1 MEKTQLKQLICFLE
15 DMASEENDMKSLL
28 AIKTITLQV
37 YSMLL
42 DERKQIES
50 AYNSGKLN
58 STGDGNMYYFMNYIS
73 ND

>member
-42 DERKQIES
+42 DERKQIEA

-58 STGDGNMYYFMNYIS
+58 LTGDGNMYYFMNYIS

>member
-58 STGDGNMYYFMNYIS
+58 STGDGNMYYFMNYIT

>member
-1 MEKTQLKQLICFLE
+1 MGKTQLKQLICFLE

-58 STGDGNMYYFMNYIS
+58 STGDGNMYYFMNYIT

>member
-1 MEKTQLKQLICFLE
+1 MKKTQIKQLIYFLE

-42 DERKQIES
+42 DERKQIEA

-58 STGDGNMYYFMNYIS
+58 SIGDGNMYYFMNYIT

>member
-42 DERKQIES
+42 DERKQIEA

-58 STGDGNMYYFMNYIS
+58 STADGNMYYFMNYIS